1 MSNKKIWKANRGQQ
15 QQKKVCQSTVESIC
29 AASKHKGW
37 QSQKN
42 WKNNQDCYRNDNQNM
57 ARTKATVRRLLV
69 KTQRLPGWLV
79 NQEYS
84 IKKTIYPFK
93 IKEIL
98 SEQKTVNIT
107 KNKKIIKTLN
117 VKWKSKYFNG
127 RKRLIF

>member
-1 MSNKKIWKANRGQQ
+1 
-15 QQKKVCQSTVESIC
+15 
-29 AASKHKGW
+29 
-37 QSQKN
+37 
-42 WKNNQDCYRNDNQNM
+42 M

-79 NQEYS
+79 NQENS

-107 KNKKIIKTLN
+107 KNKKIIKTVN
-117 VKWKSKYFNG
+117 VK
-127 RKRLIF
+127 